1 MASAIYA
8 IVNKTTRDMYV
19 GSAVAVNRRWAA
31 HRRALRD
38 KCHHSQRLQ
47 RAFDKYGPDA
57 FDWEIVQFV
66 NDRTKLIDRE
76 QFWINFFAP
85 AYNMR
90 PTANSPLGTTHS
102 AETRAKMSAAHKG
115 KVLSETHRASLSMVK
130 KGVSTVTDA
139 QRELLRSKA
148 KARVF
153 SAEERAKISASLIGN
168 KRAAGKSNQNAAGSV
183 RSAEERAKI
192 SARMKEIWAQR
203 KQSKGVSQ

>member
-31 HRRALRD
+31 HRRDLRN

-57 FDWEIVQFV
+57 FDWEIIQFID
-66 NDRTKLIDRE
+66 NRANLIDRE
-76 QFWINFFAP
+76 QFWINFFSP
-85 AYNMR
+85 AYNGR
-90 PTANSPLGTTHS
+90 PIANSPLGTKHS

-115 KVLSETHRASLSMVK
+115 KVFSETHRFNLYKAK

-139 QRELLRSKA
+139 QRELLRAMGKA
-148 KARVF
+148 HVF
-153 SAEERAKISASLIGN
+153 SAEQRAKISASLIGN
-168 KRAAGKSNQNAAGSV
+168 KRAAGKSNKNAAGSV
-183 RSAEERAKI
+183 RSAEERARI